1 MMKRNESF
9 TPNYLSMLD
18 LLSSALAAVILLF
31 VMTPQSKDQTQTLDP
46 TLSKSP
52 QRGEKFLLKNIN
64 FYPGSTTLLPDSED
78 YIKEQLIPYLK
89 KQTRLRFRLIGHSN
103 GVSSRG
109 NAADIKELEDLSLFR
124 ARTVARL
131 LSVSGID
138 ESKISYEGRGARE
151 MIDTVIPPGADV
163 NITGGKNRRVELLF
177 E

>member
-31 VMTPQSKDQTQTLDP
+31 VMIPQSKDQSQTLDP
-46 TLSKSP
+46 TLSQTPKA
-52 QRGEKFLLKNIN
+52 GEKFVLKNIN
-64 FYPGSTTLLPDSED
+64 FYPGSTVLLPDSEE
-78 YIKEQLIPYLK
+78 YVKTQLVPYLK
-89 KQTRLRFRLIGHSN
+89 KQTRLKFRLIGHANGLSSN
-103 GVSSRG
+103 GS
-109 NAADIKELEDLSLFR
+109 AADVKELEHISLFR

-131 LSVSGID
+131 LSSSGID
-138 ESKISYEGRGARE
+138 EDKIRYEGRGARE
-151 MIDTVIPPGADV
+151 MIDTLVLPGVDV